1 MKKICTTV
9 EQSKKLIELGLD
21 IETSDMYWDFQETGY
36 ILIADELGYYHND
49 SEIPAWSLTAL
60 LNLLPEELELLSDED
75 VFVPTLSRYY
85 DDKSKFICCYDNG
98 GCEHWYIE
106 DSPVDAVYNMLVW
119 TIENGYFKT
128 NSQTES
134 K

>member
-1 MKKICTTV
+1 MKQICTTV

-49 SEIPAWSLTAL
+49 SEIPAWSLAAL
-60 LNLLPEELELLSDED
+60 FELLPKEIEFYSDECE
-75 VFVPTLSRYY
+75 FIPLLSRYY
-85 DDKSKFICCYDNG
+85 DDKSKFICNYDNG
-98 GCEHWYIE
+98 ACEHWYIE

-119 TIENGYFKT
+119 TIEYGYFKT
-128 NSQTES
+128 N
-134 K
+134 KID

>member
-1 MKKICTTV
+1 MKQICTTV

-36 ILIADELGYYHND
+36 ILIADELRYYHND
-49 SEIPAWSLTAL
+49 SEIPAWSLAAL
-60 LNLLPEELELLSDED
+60 FELLPKEIEFYSDECE
-75 VFVPTLSRYY
+75 FIPLLSRYY
-85 DDKSKFICCYDNG
+85 DDKSKFICNYDNG
-98 GCEHWYIE
+98 ACEHWYIE

-128 NSQTES
+128 N
-134 K
+134 KID

>member
-36 ILIADELGYYHND
+36 ILIADELCYYHND
-49 SEIPAWSLTAL
+49 SEIPAWSLAAL
-60 LNLLPEELELLSDED
+60 FELLPKEIEFYSDECE
-75 VFVPTLSRYY
+75 FIPLLSRYY
-85 DDKSKFICCYDNG
+85 DDKSKFICNYDNG
-98 GCEHWYIE
+98 ACEHWYIE

-128 NSQTES
+128 N
-134 K
+134 KID

>member
-49 SEIPAWSLTAL
+49 SEIPAWSLAAL
-60 LNLLPEELELLSDED
+60 FELLPKEIEFYSDECE
-75 VFVPTLSRYY
+75 FIPLLSRYY
-85 DDKSKFICCYDNG
+85 DDKSKFICNYDNG
-98 GCEHWYIE
+98 ACEHWYIE

-119 TIENGYFKT
+119 TIEYGYFKT
-128 NSQTES
+128 N
-134 K
+134 KID

>member
-1 MKKICTTV
+1 MKPICTSV

-49 SEIPAWSLTAL
+49 SEIPAWSLAAL
-60 LNLLPEELELLSDED
+60 FELLPKEIEFYSDECE
-75 VFVPTLSRYY
+75 FIPLLSRYY
-85 DDKSKFICCYDNG
+85 DDKSKFICNYDNG
-98 GCEHWYIE
+98 ACEHWYIE

-128 NSQTES
+128 N
-134 K
+134 KID

>member
-1 MKKICTTV
+1 MKPICTSV

-49 SEIPAWSLTAL
+49 SEIPAWSLAAL
-60 LNLLPEELELLSDED
+60 FELLPKEIEFYSDECE
-75 VFVPTLSRYY
+75 FIPLLSRYY
-85 DDKSKFICCYDNG
+85 DDKSKFICNYDNG
-98 GCEHWYIE
+98 ACEHWYIE

-119 TIENGYFKT
+119 TIENGYFKI
-128 NSQTES
+128 NSQSE
-134 K
+134 